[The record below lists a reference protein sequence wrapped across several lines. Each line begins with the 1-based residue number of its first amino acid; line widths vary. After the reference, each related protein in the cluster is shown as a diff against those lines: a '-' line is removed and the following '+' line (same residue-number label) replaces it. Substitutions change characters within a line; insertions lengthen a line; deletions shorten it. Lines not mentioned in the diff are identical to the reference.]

1 MFNMDKIT
9 RTKIAMLVTVVLLTI
24 FATIALYYTM
34 TVSAVTT
41 LGSGDPLLLNLAM
54 VFAIVIAFMWVIALI
69 LFYEFK
75 TDDAIKTHVHA
86 LEKKVVELD
95 EFKTMLKETV
105 YTPVAINPDVLKEG
119 GIQGHVVPPK

>member
-41 LGSGDPLLLNLAM
+41 LGAGDPVLLNLAM

-105 YTPVAINPDVLKEG
+105 YTPATINPDVLKDG
-119 GIQGHVVPPK
+119 GIQGHVPQK

>member
-41 LGSGDPLLLNLAM
+41 LGNGDPLLLNLAM
-54 VFAIVIAFMWVIALI
+54 VFSIVIAFMWVIALI

-75 TDDAIKTHVHA
+75 TDDIIKTHVHT
-86 LEKKVVELD
+86 LEKKVVELE

-119 GIQGHVVPPK
+119 GIQGHIPPK